1 MILMG
6 FVMKKA
12 FTMAEVLVTIGIIG
26 IVAAM
31 TIPALINRYKTFV
44 LMQQFKKVYS
54 AIAVATEKVQFDMGE
69 NVKCFYGPGG
79 SWADCPLFYNELAK
93 QLNEIQVC
101 NGKALERGCLP
112 KEFYKK
118 PEDLY
123 KELYPDLGSD
133 DEVNKYF
140 SSRCPGFSTE
150 NIKNNDKVYVLN
162 GGFLII
168 TYYNRGSAPLFI
180 VDINGK
186 NRPNKWGHDLF
197 IFQFEK
203 RKLSDSYF
211 VIEPTLNAGLVEKGG
226 FTAIEFFNRI
236 NRGTANF

>member
-1 MILMG
+1 MSHNKG
-6 FVMKKA
+6 F
-12 FTMAEVLVTIGIIG
+12 TLAETLVTIGIIG

-44 LMQQFKKVYS
+44 LMQQFKKVYA
-54 AIAVATEKVQFDMGE
+54 AISVAAEKVQFDMGE

-79 SWADCPLFYNELAK
+79 SWADCRLFFNELAK
-93 QLNEIQVC
+93 QLNVIQVC
-101 NGKALERGCLP
+101 DGKALERGCLP

-118 PEDLY
+118 PEDIY
-123 KELYPDLGSD
+123 KELYPNLGSD
-133 DEVNKYF
+133 EVNEYF
-140 SSRCPGFSTE
+140 SRACPGFSTE
-150 NIKNNDKVYVLN
+150 NIKNNNTVYVLN

-186 NRPNKWGHDLF
+186 NRPNKRGHDLF
-197 IFQFEK
+197 IFRFSK

-211 VIEPTLNAGLVEKGG
+211 VFVPSTSCGGLVEKGG
-226 FTAIEFFNRI
+226 FTAIEFFNLV